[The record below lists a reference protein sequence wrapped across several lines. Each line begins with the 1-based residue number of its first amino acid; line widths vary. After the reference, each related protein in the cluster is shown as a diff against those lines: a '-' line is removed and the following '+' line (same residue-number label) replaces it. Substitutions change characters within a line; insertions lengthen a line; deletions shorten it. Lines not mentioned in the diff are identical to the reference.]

1 MIGLLAAA
9 PPRDFVDPSP
19 FSRARPH
26 AFTPFQTHL
35 PIRPSERSA
44 LPLPLPIAHPA
55 ATGGGAD
62 GRRQRL
68 WCGSAREAVQRVDGD
83 SATTCAGAA
92 AAAVQPAQAPAPAQ
106 ETETETETDEE
117 SDEGS
122 DSEEDRPFSPAMAP
136 GALAGHGAGGQR
148 SGGYGEEAVGASGA
162 LAGRGAGGQRS
173 CCGCGGNGGHGEEA
187 APPHERMQALS
198 ERLGWR
204 LPSLDEAVVEETCR
218 EIGVTKAV
226 FKVWMYNN
234 RHKFIGGH
242 ISRRSRR
249 GASAATG
256 AVAAAIL
263 PSPPAAVVRH
273 PSHAATI
280 GYFRVK
286 PATASG
292 GSPHGQ
298 QVSSGAVRRL
308 QFVVGLVTAD
318 VWARTYTSVTECE
331 TTQRQRNRRLRKKS
345 QPRLPPKRK
354 GDGAP
359 ERAG

>member
-1 MIGLLAAA
+1 MARKRSAPPAPSLAA
-9 PPRDFVDPSP
+9 V
-19 FSRARPH
+19 
-26 AFTPFQTHL
+26 
-35 PIRPSERSA
+35 
-44 LPLPLPIAHPA
+44 PA
-55 ATGGGAD
+55 A
-62 GRRQRL
+62 
-68 WCGSAREAVQRVDGD
+68 SV
-83 SATTCAGAA
+83 AA
-92 AAAVQPAQAPAPAQ
+92 AAAAAMAAMARK
-106 ETETETETDEE
+106 
-117 SDEGS
+117 
-122 DSEEDRPFSPAMAP
+122 RPHRTRFSPE
-136 GALAGHGAGGQR
+136 QK
-148 SGGYGEEAVGASGA
+148 
-162 LAGRGAGGQRS
+162 Q
-173 CCGCGGNGGHGEEA
+173 
-187 APPHERMQALS
+187 RMQALS

-292 GSPHGQ
+292 GSPQ
-298 QVSSGAVRRL
+298 SS
-308 QFVVGLVTAD
+308 LVKT
-318 VWARTYTSVTECE
+318 
-331 TTQRQRNRRLRKKS
+331 
-345 QPRLPPKRK
+345 
-354 GDGAP
+354 
-359 ERAG
+359 